1 MKKLLI
7 LTTTLSL
14 NISANAQAKIAI
26 GLKGGLNYSKV
37 DVSNLS
43 SSGKTGVHGGAFAL
57 FRFAKIG
64 IQPELILSQQGSKV
78 DFDNLESN
86 YINIPVIL
94 KIYLA
99 AGVNLQVGPQFGFL
113 NKAELDNQDVKDLL
127 KKSDISAGL
136 GFGWDA
142 PFGLIL
148 DARYNL
154 GLTDNNNDLY
164 NETIKN
170 QVIQVS
176 IGFKI
181 IKFGEK

>member
-1 MKKLLI
+1 MKKISIATAFI
-7 LTTTLSL
+7 LSGLFT
-14 NISANAQAKIAI
+14 NAQAKIAI

-43 SSGKTGVHGGAFAL
+43 SSAKTGIHGGAFAL
-57 FRFAKIG
+57 FRFAKVG

-78 DFDNLESN
+78 DFDNLESD
-86 YINIPVIL
+86 YINIPIIL
-94 KIYLA
+94 KIYLV
-99 AGVNLQVGPQFGFL
+99 AGLNLQVGPQFGFL

-142 PFGLIL
+142 PFGLIF

-154 GLTDNNNDLY
+154 GITDNNDNLY
-164 NETIKN
+164 NEAIKN
-170 QVIQVS
+170 QVIQLSV
-176 IGFKI
+176 GFRI
-181 IKFGEK
+181 FKFGKK